1 MREQKSSILYVD
13 SGSVL
18 PLKRSADSLWFG
30 EQNTFS
36 IIAHIRDYEEI
47 CEIDV
52 FFLMLEM
59 ICIAF
64 VNTLYYFCIKT
75 KILIVWHSQHYL

>member
-52 FFLMLEM
+52 FF
-59 ICIAF
+59 
-64 VNTLYYFCIKT
+64 
-75 KILIVWHSQHYL
+75 